1 MEKKNGVGIV
11 LCAFGV
17 LLAGAEAGAQATSTG
32 SGQAWPVKPVRLI
45 VPSSPGGGT
54 DISAR
59 LIAPRLG
66 QELGQQVV
74 VENRA
79 GAGTM
84 IGSEAVAR
92 AAPDGYTLLMGIST
106 LTINP
111 HILRKLPF
119 DAMKDLAPVTQAVVL
134 PNMLVSHPSLPAKT
148 VKELVAF
155 ARARPGQLNFGS
167 AGVGTNPHLCMEL
180 FLSMTG
186 TKMVHVP
193 YKGVGPASVDL
204 VAGHVS
210 LMMAN
215 MLTAGPHIKSGRL
228 RAYGVTGARRS
239 AAAPEYPTIAEAGVP
254 GYEAVQWYGV
264 LVPAATPREIV
275 TRLHGALARVL
286 GDPAMKDRFAAD
298 GAEAVGNSP
307 EAFAAVMRNDFVKW
321 GKVVKAAGIK
331 PE

>member
-1 MEKKNGVGIV
+1 MSFRFGACAAFC
-11 LCAFGV
+11 LCG
-17 LLAGAEAGAQATSTG
+17 LASVPPATAQT
-32 SGQAWPVKPVRLI
+32 WPVKPVRLI

-54 DISAR
+54 DISSR
-59 LIAPRLG
+59 LIAPRLS

-111 HILRKLPF
+111 HILRKLAF
-119 DAMKDLAPVTQAVVL
+119 DAMKDLAPVSQAVVL

-148 VKELVAF
+148 VKELIAF

-180 FLSMTG
+180 FLAMTG
-186 TKMVHVP
+186 LKMVHVP
-193 YKGVGPASVDL
+193 YKGVGPSSVDL
-204 VAGHVS
+204 IAGHLS

-228 RAYGVTGARRS
+228 RGYGVTGARRS
-239 AAAPEYPTIAEAGVP
+239 AAAPEFPTIAEAGVP

-264 LVPAATPREIV
+264 LVPAATPRDIV

-286 GDPAMKDRFAAD
+286 GDPAMKERFAAD
-298 GAEAVGNSP
+298 GAETIGNTP
-307 EAFAAVMRNDFVKW
+307 EEFAAIMRGDFAKW
-321 GKVVKAAGIK
+321 GKVVRVAGIK

>member
-1 MEKKNGVGIV
+1 MEKKNGVSIA
-11 LCAFGV
+11 LCALGV
-17 LLAGAEAGAQATSTG
+17 LLAGAEAGAQG
-32 SGQAWPVKPVRLI
+32 WPVKPVRLV

-264 LVPAATPREIV
+264 LVPAATPRDIV

-286 GDPAMKDRFAAD
+286 GDPVMKERFAAD

-307 EAFAAVMRNDFVKW
+307 EEFAAAMRNDFVKW
-321 GKVVKAAGIK
+321 GKVVKSAGIK

>member
-1 MEKKNGVGIV
+1 MENRRGIGAA
-11 LCAFGV
+11 LCALCALF
-17 LLAGAEAGAQATSTG
+17 AGGEAAA
-32 SGQAWPVKPVRLI
+32 QAWPVKPVRLV

-59 LIAPRLG
+59 LIAPRLS

-92 AAPDGYTLLMGIST
+92 AAPDGYTILMGIST

-111 HILRKLPF
+111 HILRKLSF
-119 DAMKDLAPVTQAVVL
+119 DAMKDLAPVSQAVVL
-134 PNMLVSHPSLPAKT
+134 PNMLVSHPSLPAKS

-180 FLSMTG
+180 FLAMTG
-186 TKMVHVP
+186 AKMVHVP

-215 MLTAGPHIKSGRL
+215 MLTAGPHMKSGRL
-228 RAYGVTGARRS
+228 RGYGVTGSRRS
-239 AAAPEYPTIAEAGVP
+239 AAAPGYPTIAEAGVP

-275 TRLHGALARVL
+275 TRLHGALARAL
-286 GDPAMKDRFAAD
+286 GDPAMKERFAAD
-298 GAEAVGNSP
+298 GAETIGNTP
-307 EAFAAVMRNDFVKW
+307 EEFAAVMRNDFVKW